1 MTLARWLVV
10 VYVSASLCAFIAYA
24 WDKAAARA
32 GNQRI
37 PESFLHLLAVI
48 GGWPGAWLA
57 QQLFRHKTVKQP
69 FRSIFWLTVLLNLA
83 AVAGV
88 LNWLA
93 QGG

>member
-32 GNQRI
+32 GKQRI
-37 PESFLHLLAVI
+37 PESFLHLLGLL

-57 QQLFRHKTVKQP
+57 QQLFRHKTLKPP
-69 FRSIFWLTVLLNLA
+69 FRIVFWLTVVLNLA
-83 AVAGV
+83 VLAGG
-88 LNWLA
+88 LYWLA